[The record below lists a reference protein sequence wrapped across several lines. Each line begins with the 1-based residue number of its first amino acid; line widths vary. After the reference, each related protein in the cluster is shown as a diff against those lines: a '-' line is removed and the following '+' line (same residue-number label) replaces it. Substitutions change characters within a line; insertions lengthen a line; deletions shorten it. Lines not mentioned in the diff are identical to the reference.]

1 MKGNQMSDTPRTD
14 TLYFWRGMLTM
25 YDLEGEMKKFEREL
39 NAANTQIG
47 LLIAGSKQQERQ
59 IEFLNGR
66 VKELEDQLNAAN
78 KIIRQQQLM
87 DEEMLALQNRI
98 QRLVEA
104 GDRAIENLCYQNRVK
119 IWKEIKAKE
128 VV

>member
-1 MKGNQMSDTPRTD
+1 MSDTPRTD

-59 IEFLNGR
+59 IEFLQA
-66 VKELEDQLNAAN
+66 K
-78 KIIRQQQLM
+78 
-87 DEEMLALQNRI
+87 I
-98 QRLVEA
+98 QRLVDA
-104 GDRAIENLCYQNRVK
+104 GDQMAKDFSHFWTDKNSVRD
-119 IWKEIKAKE
+119 WPKAKE
-128 VV
+128 GLQ